1 MRRST
6 ISSASSGL
14 EYLSSNV
21 DQTDRTRWA
30 EARRAELY
38 SCSDIDVEGTD
49 DADDEGGWTRRR
61 FCGDLSIEIIFGAR
75 SFEDA
80 QSEGNWEMVEPRSC
94 LKVYAVV
101 HTSRHRYRC
110 WFVQVASLPVSSPLG
125 SDFAGVN
132 PLVLTRFGTSPR
144 QRV

>member
-110 WFVQVASLPVSSPLG
+110 WFVQVAFSTIRDLAPLAPKG
-125 SDFAGVN
+125 EWSVRAVHMAI
-132 PLVLTRFGTSPR
+132 VAAA
-144 QRV
+144 